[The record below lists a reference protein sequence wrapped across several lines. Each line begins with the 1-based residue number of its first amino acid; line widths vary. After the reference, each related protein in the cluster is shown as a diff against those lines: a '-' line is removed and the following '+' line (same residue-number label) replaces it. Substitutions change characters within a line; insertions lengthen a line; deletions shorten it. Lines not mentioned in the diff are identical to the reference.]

1 MQLKE
6 FKPYSFIKAC
16 KKFHYPFH
24 RVEVEPIDPLKG
36 DIQIEADAASYNLTF
51 WIIHGFFWFMW
62 YCCVVSF
69 YICYLALYLFYWAIC
84 NIIMFVKSKK
94 NDNTDSDFNNQ
105 A

>member
-16 KKFHYPFH
+16 KKFHYSFH

-51 WIIHGFFWFMW
+51 WIIHGFFGLRGT
-62 YCCVVSF
+62 VVLLVF
-69 YICYLALYLFYWAIC
+69 I
-84 NIIMFVKSKK
+84 FV
-94 NDNTDSDFNNQ
+94 T
-105 A
+105 